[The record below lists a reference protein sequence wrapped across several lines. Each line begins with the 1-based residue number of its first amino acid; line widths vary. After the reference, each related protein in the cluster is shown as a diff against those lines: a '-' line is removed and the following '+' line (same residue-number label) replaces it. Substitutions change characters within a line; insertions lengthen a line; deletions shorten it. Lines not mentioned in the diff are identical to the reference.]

1 MQMPE
6 KKKKQPKRPEVRN
19 LKIETHTRGDGYDA
33 KKVSSIRL
41 CGNWLEKSGF
51 PPEGR
56 VAITTMNQLL
66 IIRVEN

>member
-1 MQMPE
+1 MQIPE
-6 KKKKQPKRPEVRN
+6 KKKRAGRRPEVRN
-19 LKIETHTRGDGYDA
+19 LKIETHMRGNGCDA
-33 KKVSSIRL
+33 KKVPFIRL

-56 VAITTMNQLL
+56 VVITTMNQLL